1 MKFGSLE
8 ELFDRERAN
17 RRQEVFQILMY
28 AMMYEDTTPPEPVLY
43 FLRDMFR
50 STSLQQLKAGTG
62 RTKEVF
68 RFGTAEKQEFRRLLG
83 ELVNEI
89 FDPSVP
95 FDMTQKEEYCR
106 YCPYKPLCEKE

>member
-1 MKFGSLE
+1 
-8 ELFDRERAN
+8 
-17 RRQEVFQILMY
+17 MY
-28 AMMYEDTTPPEPVLY
+28 AMMYEDATPPEPVLY

-50 STSLQQLKAGTG
+50 STALQQLKAGPG

-95 FDMTQKEEYCR
+95 FDMTQKEEHCR